1 MRILIIADQALFR
14 QGLRSLLQ
22 ALRPQAQLTEVAEA
36 AGLSELPA
44 ADPDLLLVKLPDTG
58 VDRTAVL
65 PLLRQRYASTVLI
78 ALSGIPDA
86 GLMREALA
94 AGAAGYIPA
103 TIDPLSSLQALQQV
117 LEQGVYL
124 PSGLMPGAA
133 AAAAPALPVVPAAQ
147 RRLLLLL
154 LQGLPEA
161 TLLRRLG
168 GSVET
173 LRSEGAALW
182 ARLGVADR
190 VQALY
195 LLAALG
201 WPGLPSWQEELNH
214 AF

>member
-22 ALRPQAQLTEVAEA
+22 ALQPQAQLAEA

-44 ADPDLLLVKLPDTG
+44 AGPDLLLIKLPDTG
-58 VDRTAVL
+58 TDRTAVL
-65 PLLRQRYASTVLI
+65 SLLRQRYASTVLV
-78 ALSGIPDA
+78 ALSSIPDA
-86 GLMREALA
+86 GLMREALE

-103 TIDPLSSLQALQQV
+103 TIDPLSSVQALQQV
-117 LEQGVYL
+117 LERGVYL
-124 PSGLMPGAA
+124 PSGLMPVAA
-133 AAAAPALPVVPAAQ
+133 AAAVLDVPDVPAAQ

-168 GSVET
+168 VSVEA

-201 WPGLPSWQEELNH
+201 WPGLPNWQEELNH
-214 AF
+214 AV